1 MLTAP
6 TLPSIVQQTGTHS
19 LEITIFEGRNRQ
31 IRKMLEVLGYTVET
45 LHRME
50 FMKIG
55 LSPLKRAGDWVE
67 LDEEEMKMIDGLIVG

>member
-6 TLPSIVQQTGTHS
+6 TLPSIVQQTGINS

-31 IRKMLEVLGYTVET
+31 IRKMLEVLGYNVVM
-45 LHRME
+45 LHRVE

-55 LSPLKRAGDWVE
+55 LEPLQREGDWVE
-67 LDEEEMKMIDGLIVG
+67 LSLEEMRMIDELIS

>member
-6 TLPSIVQQTGTHS
+6 TLPSVVQQTGINS

-31 IRKMLEVLGYTVET
+31 IRKMLEVLGYNVVM
-45 LHRME
+45 LHRVK

-55 LSPLKRAGDWVE
+55 LEPLQREGDWVE
-67 LDEEEMKMIDGLIVG
+67 LSLEEMRMIDELIS